1 MTNMSSLHLAGPPAP
16 RPDYR
21 RSLRRQQVAG
31 LAILAFFAATAG
43 VWSMTSRLQ
52 GAVTV
57 GGSFVVANEVRR
69 VQHPTGGVV
78 GQLLVREGSRVAA
91 GDVVLR
97 LDETAARASYQI
109 VTKQLD
115 EFAVRTLRL
124 EAERDGLAALR
135 VSSALA
141 ARRGAPEI
149 AALLAAEERLF
160 EVRRNARGGQRDQLR
175 KRIAQLRDEI
185 AGLRSQ
191 QTAKDR
197 EAKIVAAEL
206 VGVTQL
212 FRQNLVQISRLS
224 ALQRDQANIEGQLGQ
239 LVASVARA
247 EGRIAEI
254 ELQIIQIDEDL
265 RAEAMKELR
274 EIQGKEGELVERRT
288 AAEDQLRRIELR
300 APASGIVHQ
309 LAVHTIGGVI
319 QAGEPAMLIVPTGE
333 TLQLEARIQP
343 QDIDQISFGQTARV
357 KILAGN
363 QSTNPELVGAVVRI
377 GADVI
382 RDDRQNLSYYT
393 VRIDLPQEQID
404 RLAPIRVMAGMQAE
418 AFIETVERT
427 PIDFL
432 LKPLRT
438 QLARTFRER

>member
-1 MTNMSSLHLAGPPAP
+1 MTDISSLSPAAPPAP

-21 RSLRRQQVAG
+21 RSLRRQQVTG
-31 LAILAFFAATAG
+31 LAVLTFFAATAG
-43 VWSMTSRLQ
+43 VWSLTSRLQ
-52 GAVTV
+52 GAVTA
-57 GGSFVVANEVRR
+57 GGSFVVASEVRK

-135 VSSALA
+135 VSPALA
-141 ARRGAPEI
+141 ERREAPAI

-160 EVRRNARGGQRDQLR
+160 EVRRNARSGQRDQLR
-175 KRIAQLRDEI
+175 KRIAQLHDEI

-191 QTAKDR
+191 QAAKDR
-197 EAKIVAAEL
+197 ETKIVATEL

-212 FRQNLVQISRLS
+212 FRQNLIQVSRLS

-239 LVASVARA
+239 LVAGIARA
-247 EGRIAEI
+247 QGRIAEI

-309 LAVHTIGGVI
+309 LAVHTVGGVI
-319 QAGEPAMLIVPTGE
+319 QAGEPAMLIVPVGE

-363 QSTNPELVGAVVRI
+363 QSTNPELVGSVARI
-377 GADVI
+377 GADVT
-382 RDDRQNLSYYT
+382 RDDRQNLAYYT
-393 VRIDLPQEQID
+393 VRIDLPQEQIE

-418 AFIETVERT
+418 TFIETVERT

-432 LKPLRT
+432 LKPLMT